1 MEKWQEKHLKRLR
14 MNREQIDNLH
24 DVVFNKLVKIQC
36 LTLDNKNFDEIN
48 NITFQIASEIR
59 EATKEKSNE

>member
-1 MEKWQEKHLKRLR
+1 

>member
-1 MEKWQEKHLKRLR
+1 

-36 LTLDNKNFDEIN
+36 LTLASENFDEIN

-59 EATKEKSNE
+59 EATKEVEHER